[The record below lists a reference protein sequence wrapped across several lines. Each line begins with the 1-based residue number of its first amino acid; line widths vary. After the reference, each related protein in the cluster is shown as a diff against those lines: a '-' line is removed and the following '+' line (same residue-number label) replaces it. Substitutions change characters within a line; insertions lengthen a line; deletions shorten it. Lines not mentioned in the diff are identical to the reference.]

1 MTKLTSI
8 SAALG
13 FFLAVALLTVFAGT
27 ASAQT
32 QQLPISVLQDLLP
45 STYASPWLDPVT
57 GNILIF
63 DTFGKRNAALNLGL
77 GTTVEGR
84 VMVTDLGDGTQRVTV
99 IALTKNAIC
108 WGFNSS
114 FQPAFGFGP
123 VAVANQFGPAS
134 LGYGTLHSVFEPQ
147 PVGPLIFPWPEEFI
161 TVTITCDGQLREGS
175 GFPEGTAGMAHT
187 TQVGRYGTGV
197 PGGCPP
203 EHEGDC
209 FPAERVQF
217 KPTGN

>member
-1 MTKLTSI
+1 MTKLSSI

-13 FFLAVALLTVFAGT
+13 FVLAVALLTVSAGT

-32 QQLPISVLQDLLP
+32 QQLPISVIRDLLP
-45 STYASPWLDPVT
+45 STAAEVWLDPVT

-77 GTTVEGR
+77 ETTVEGR
-84 VMVTDLGDGTQRVTV
+84 VLITDLGDGTQRVTV
-99 IALTKNAIC
+99 IAITKDAIC

-123 VAVANQFGPAS
+123 NAVANQLGPAS
-134 LGYGTLHSVFEPQ
+134 LGRGTLYAIWEPQ
-147 PVGPLIFPWPEEFI
+147 PVGPIIWPWPEEFM
-161 TVTITCDGQLREGS
+161 TATITCDGQLRAGS
-175 GFPEGTAGMAHT
+175 GFAEGTAGMAHT
-187 TQVGRYGTGV
+187 TQVGLISTGV

-203 EHEGDC
+203 EQDGDC

-217 KPTGN
+217 KPAGN